1 MLPVYRSPNHGS
13 TPINS
18 TEEHHLGFSCGIL
31 IREMLDPSP
40 LKSLRMGHMFRISI
54 TYLTLILGFLVIS
67 GCFGNYP
74 KSTSHKTGPHAGNSQ
89 RGMASWYG
97 PSFHGKPSASGE
109 PYDMWALTAAH
120 QTLPFGTWVQ
130 VRKIATGTTVTVRI
144 NDRGPFIGGRIIDLS
159 YAAAR
164 ELMMIG
170 EGTTEVSLTILSSHN
185 ASVPSKDSNQQFWV
199 QAGSFG
205 TLTEAMSLR
214 EQLATDYSH
223 VRVKTVSLPSGEWHR
238 VQVGA
243 FPSKK
248 TAEAIANTLNQA
260 LGIHSL
266 VLPSN

>member
-1 MLPVYRSPNHGS
+1 MPHLSSLKGVPMRHRFTTS
-13 TPINS
+13 T
-18 TEEHHLGFSCGIL
+18 TH
-31 IREMLDPSP
+31 
-40 LKSLRMGHMFRISI
+40 
-54 TYLTLILGFLVIS
+54 LTLILGFLVIS
-67 GCFGNYP
+67 GCFGNYQ
-74 KSTSHKTGPHAGNSQ
+74 KTSSHDRGPDTGHSQ

-97 PSFHGKPSASGE
+97 PSFHGKLSASGE

-130 VRKIATGTTVTVRI
+130 VHKIATGKTVTVRI

-170 EGTTEVSLTILSSHN
+170 EGTAEVSLTILSSNN
-185 ASVPSKDSNQQFWV
+185 ASLPPKDSNQQFWV

-223 VRVKTVSLPSGEWHR
+223 VRVKTVNLPSGERHR

-248 TAEAIANTLNQA
+248 TAEAIADTLNNT

-266 VLPSN
+266 VLTSN